1 MNRTAPVTVAGL
13 TDVEDVWAGHQHACA
28 TVTDGTSYCWGAN
41 FAGQL
46 GDGTTTSRAVPTVV
60 PGIAG
65 ARVRPTNDHT
75 CAVTADGNAWCW
87 GDGGVG
93 ALGNGAEV
101 DTPLPSAVLFDH

>member
-1 MNRTAPVTVAGL
+1 
-13 TDVEDVWAGHQHACA
+13 
-28 TVTDGTSYCWGAN
+28 
-41 FAGQL
+41 
-46 GDGTTTSRAVPTVV
+46 VV